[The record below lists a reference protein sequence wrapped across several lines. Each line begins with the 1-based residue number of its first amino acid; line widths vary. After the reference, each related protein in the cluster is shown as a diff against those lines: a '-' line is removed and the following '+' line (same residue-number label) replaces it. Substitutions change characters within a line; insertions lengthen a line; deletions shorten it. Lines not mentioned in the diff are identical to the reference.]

1 MKSPL
6 RLVSYPL
13 TIFFK
18 FSSRFSNPLY
28 FLFRILIGSLF
39 LQHGGQKLFG
49 WFGGVPM
56 NGLMWTAGI
65 IEFVGGTFIIVGL
78 FTRLVAFV
86 AAAEM
91 LAAIFIYHLPQGWN
105 PFIFPPG
112 NGAELPLLYLA
123 AFIILMLRGNEKWSL
138 ELKLWG
144 REWF

>member
-6 RLVSYPL
+6 RLFNYWITLISPFRDL
-13 TIFFK
+13 
-18 FSSRFSNPLY
+18 LY
-28 FLFRILIGSLF
+28 FLFRLLIGFLF

-65 IEFVGGTFIIVGL
+65 IEFVGGACIIVGL

-123 AFIILMLRGNEKWSL
+123 IFIILMLRGSGKWSL
-138 ELKLWG
+138 EQVLWKK
-144 REWF
+144 EIV